1 MKNTDANRTDPGY
14 QLKDELAR
22 FCLPAANHDPERK
35 LAWVNSVCILFL
47 LVGIIGARLGL
58 IVIQPVPPLQEV
70 IPVIVEPTILPPQ
83 PTVEKRTADDEKPDA
98 PPVAVVLPQTP
109 NINFSVPTVG
119 SLVVP
124 ANLAAAPPLEP
135 MQTAARINSVG
146 STGTGGD
153 RPQPIYPMIAKE
165 EAEQG
170 TVTLSITG
178 DAAGNVISVEVKG
191 SSGYP
196 VLDRGAADFV
206 RNHWHLP
213 TGPGNQFFET
223 KITYQLQLD

>member
-1 MKNTDANRTDPGY
+1 MKNTDANRTDAGY

-35 LAWVNSVCILFL
+35 LAWANSVCILFL

-58 IVIQPVPPLQEV
+58 IVIKPVPPLQEV

-83 PTVEKRTADDEKPDA
+83 ATVEKRSADEEKPDA
-98 PPVAVVLPQTP
+98 APVAVVLPQMP

-135 MQTAARINSVG
+135 MQTAAQIHSVG
-146 STGTGGD
+146 STGGGGD
-153 RPQPIYPMIAKE
+153 RPQPDYPMIAKE

-170 TVTLSITG
+170 AVTLSITG
-178 DAAGNVISVEVKG
+178 DAAGNVISVAVKG

-206 RNHWHLP
+206 KNHWHLP